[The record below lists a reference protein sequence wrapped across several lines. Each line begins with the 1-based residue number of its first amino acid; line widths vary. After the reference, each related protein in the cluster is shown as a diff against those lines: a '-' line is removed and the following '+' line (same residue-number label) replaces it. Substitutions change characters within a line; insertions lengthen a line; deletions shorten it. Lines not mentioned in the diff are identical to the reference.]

1 MTLWILMCTTASLI
15 PLIMIISG
23 GCFSRKAPKKINN
36 LFGYRT
42 ALSMKNEDT
51 WKFAHKHM
59 GKLWFRSG
67 IIMLPVSIAA
77 MFLALGKG
85 ENTVYSFATVIT
97 LIQTILLVILIF
109 PTEAALRKNFDK
121 DGNRK

>member
-1 MTLWILMCTTASLI
+1 
-15 PLIMIISG
+15 
-23 GCFSRKAPKKINN
+23 
-36 LFGYRT
+36 
-42 ALSMKNEDT
+42 
-51 WKFAHKHM
+51 
-59 GKLWFRSG
+59 
-67 IIMLPVSIAA
+67 MLPVSIAA

>member
-1 MTLWILMCTTASLI
+1 MTLWILMCATASLI

-23 GCFSRKAPKKINN
+23 RCFSRKAPKKINN

-97 LIQTILLVILIF
+97 LIQTILLVMLIF